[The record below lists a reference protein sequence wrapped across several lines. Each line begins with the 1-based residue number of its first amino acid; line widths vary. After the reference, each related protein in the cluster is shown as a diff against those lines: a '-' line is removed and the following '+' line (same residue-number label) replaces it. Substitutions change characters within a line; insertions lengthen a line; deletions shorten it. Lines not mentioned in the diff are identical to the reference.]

1 MNVNSGQDHSV
12 DAFQQEEQLPFI
24 ADGDEVFIS
33 VSVHGIQISLLHSN
47 VSWSSTVTFFV
58 KLCLQNWLDIKP
70 LGCILMPSI
79 KSLTSSGIY
88 F

>member
-1 MNVNSGQDHSV
+1 MNVNSGHDHSV

-47 VSWSSTVTFFV
+47 VSGQA
-58 KLCLQNWLDIKP
+58 L
-70 LGCILMPSI
+70 
-79 KSLTSSGIY
+79 
-88 F
+88 